1 MALSP
6 MPRWMENLGRED
18 MEFIR
23 RFVLESGSLKAVAR
37 QYSVT
42 YPTVRLRLDR
52 IIQKINAA
60 RQQETDS
67 YISLIKNMALDDRLD
82 FGTAK
87 VLIEQ
92 YKKSKGDKDL

>member
-1 MALSP
+1 MAMAP

-18 MEFIR
+18 MEFIKI
-23 RFVLESGSLKAVAR
+23 FVLESGSLKAVAR

-82 FGTAK
+82 FDTAK
-87 VLIEQ
+87 ILIEQ

>member
-82 FGTAK
+82 FDTAK

>member
-1 MALSP
+1 MAMAP

-18 MEFIR
+18 MEFIK
-23 RFVLESGSLKAVAR
+23 RFVLESGSLKAMAR

-60 RQQETDS
+60 RQQEADS

-82 FGTAK
+82 FDTAK
-87 VLIEQ
+87 ILIEQ
-92 YKKSKGDKDL
+92 YKKSKGDKEL

>member
-60 RQQETDS
+60 RRQEADS

-82 FGTAK
+82 FDTAK
-87 VLIEQ
+87 ILIEQ
-92 YKKSKGDKDL
+92 YKKSKGDRDI